1 MWIWGMWLLS
11 VAKDLAFSNSLTTKC
26 FTGFRNQGFKC
37 SANLAVNHVDKKVWN
52 SPLLWVKHGVREMTT
67 PVCPFYLNKVTSLLK
82 GNAVGKLHG
91 TITPS
96 VFRKRGS
103 AIERR
108 AGGRENLMVIATLAE
123 IHRIS
128 CVISSVSLWR
138 PHQHTL
144 RLAQS
149 MLSQNSSLEV

>member
-1 MWIWGMWLLS
+1 
-11 VAKDLAFSNSLTTKC
+11 
-26 FTGFRNQGFKC
+26 
-37 SANLAVNHVDKKVWN
+37 
-52 SPLLWVKHGVREMTT
+52 MTT

-96 VFRKRGS
+96 LFRKRGS

-128 CVISSVSLWR
+128 CVISSCLCGDLTSTHSGWHRARSLR
-138 PHQHTL
+138 THHS
-144 RLAQS
+144 RC
-149 MLSQNSSLEV
+149 N